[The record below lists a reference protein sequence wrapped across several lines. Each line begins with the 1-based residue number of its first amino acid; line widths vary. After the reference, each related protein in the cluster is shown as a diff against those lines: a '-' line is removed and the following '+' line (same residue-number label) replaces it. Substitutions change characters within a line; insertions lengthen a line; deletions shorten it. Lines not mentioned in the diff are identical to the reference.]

1 MEGFESVKLKKLIIN
16 NFKGLRGEANIIDFE
31 KSDIIFLIGKNNTG
45 KSTILQAYNFFVT
58 SKQKA
63 TLSHFTDQDLQIPIE
78 ITAEFI
84 VEEDDQGDMALKK
97 NEPDWIKNWVD
108 PINGTIIIRKTWT
121 ELDKDGAKQ
130 TYNPKEAAFVDGG
143 FGGFDTL
150 LTKYAPNA
158 ILINAISTPEELEKA
173 INDIILTNHLKKL
186 ETNHSDQYHALV
198 KGIEEL
204 RQAISDS
211 DDIHEINSKMNGV
224 FKSVFP
230 DLELNIYP
238 IPDSGLDITKTIK
251 SSHGIKVTD
260 TKDEKLFNDL
270 KNNGHGVIRQAF
282 FSFLSTFEASLENR
296 HKEYLILFEEPELF
310 LHPEA
315 IFSLRKQLYELANDS
330 PFQVLC
336 ATHSSSMIDTSMP
349 HSSLVRLV
357 KDEKRLTKTY
367 QVQFDAFD
375 GEDKNYLQMIN
386 RFNPHIC
393 ESFYSDE
400 VLLVEGDT
408 EAIVYRDLIERYFSN
423 QRDIFVLN
431 TGSKAN
437 IPFYQR
443 ILTHFSITHTVIHD
457 IDSPNSVDRS
467 GKTKVNGMW
476 TINESIWT
484 EIQRSNKPI
493 PGLSRRFVHYRNF
506 EEAHNYSPNSSKG
519 KPLSA
524 FEFARSLTLETELP
538 CIEFLTDLFDERK
551 INHSQDYLLDV
562 YKKGND
568 LLSAATTLTDE

>member
-1 MEGFESVKLKKLIIN
+1 MKLKKLIIN
-16 NFKGLRGEANIIDFE
+16 NFKGLKGESNIIDFE

-45 KSTILQAYNFFVT
+45 KSTILKAYNFFVT

-63 TLSHFTDQDLQIPIE
+63 TLSHFTDQDTCIPIE
-78 ITAEFI
+78 ITAEFL

-108 PINGTIIIRKTWT
+108 PINGTIIIRKIWN
-121 ELDKDGAKQ
+121 EVDKEGNKQ

-150 LTKYAPNA
+150 LTKYAPTA
-158 ILINAISTPEELEKA
+158 IPINAVSTPEELEKS

-186 ETNHSDQYHALV
+186 ETHHADKYRALV
-198 KGIEEL
+198 EGIEEL
-204 RQAISDS
+204 RLAISDS
-211 DDIHEINSKMNGV
+211 DDIHEINSKMNGI

-260 TKDEKLFNDL
+260 TNDENLFNDL
-270 KNNGHGVIRQAF
+270 KSNGHGVIRQAF
-282 FSFLSTFEASLENR
+282 FSFLSTFEASLESR

-315 IFSLRKQLYELANDS
+315 IFSLRKQLYELANNS

-336 ATHSSSMIDTSMP
+336 ATHSSLMIDTSMP

-357 KDEKRLTKTY
+357 KDDQRLTKTH
-367 QVQFDAFD
+367 QVQFDAFE

-408 EAIVYRDLIERYFSN
+408 EAIVYRDLISRYFSN

-457 IDSPNSVDRS
+457 IDSHTSIDKN

-476 TINESIWT
+476 TINESIWN
-484 EIQRSNKPI
+484 EIQRSNKSI
-493 PGLSRRFVHYRNF
+493 PGLARRFVHYRNF
-506 EEAHNYSPNSSKG
+506 EEAHSYSPTPSKG

-524 FEFARSLTLETELP
+524 FEFARSLTLDSKLP
-538 CIEFLTDLFDERK
+538 CIEFLMDLFGERI
-551 INHSQDYLLDV
+551 INHSQEYLLEV
-562 YKKGND
+562 YKRGND